1 MQYFIDGFR
10 NYANFEGRSTRKQ
23 YWMFILFY
31 LLLAFIAFI
40 FSQAGLPYFELA
52 FWAITFVPYIAYT
65 ARRLHDA
72 GHSGWW
78 QLLCLIPI
86 VGPFIVI
93 LMLLQGSAPANK
105 YGIFPHQV
113 TQHRGLRD

>member
-52 FWAITFVPYIAYT
+52 FWAITFVLILPIPHGAYMT
-65 ARRLHDA
+65 LATPA
-72 GHSGWW
+72 GGN
-78 QLLCLIPI
+78 CC
-86 VGPFIVI
+86 V
-93 LMLLQGSAPANK
+93 
-105 YGIFPHQV
+105 
-113 TQHRGLRD
+113 